1 MARLPVRYVTALAV
15 ILAIAVVWLLTWFGV
30 PPFDNIAVFVISNVV
45 GFFAILVLGVLGGAF
60 VGLILAQRIFVARD
74 FSPFERA
81 VMESLAEL
89 KVRMDEIEKKLPE
102 QERRIERK

>member
-1 MARLPVRYVTALAV
+1 MTKLPRRYLAALG
-15 ILAIAVVWLLTWFGV
+15 AIVLIAALWLLTWFGV
-30 PPFDNIAVFVISNVV
+30 PPFDNIQVFILTNVI

-60 VGLILAQRIFVARD
+60 VGLILAQRIFGARE

-89 KVRMDEIEKKLPE
+89 KVRVEDIEKKLPPA
-102 QERRIERK
+102 ERK